1 MLNKHNEQ
9 NEFIKKIFLWKSI
22 LKLINFNQGWGKGD
36 IFLKRELFFYGSE
49 FPQPPPDIDLS
60 EVKEEKRVLFVMT
73 MKEYNSPT
81 S

>member
-1 MLNKHNEQ
+1 
-9 NEFIKKIFLWKSI
+9 

-73 MKEYNSPT
+73 MK
-81 S
+81 

>member
-9 NEFIKKIFLWKSI
+9 NEFIKKIFLCKVGQRGY
-22 LKLINFNQGWGKGD
+22 FFEEGVV
-36 IFLKRELFFYGSE
+36 FLYGSE

-73 MKEYNSPT
+73 MK
-81 S
+81 

>member
-1 MLNKHNEQ
+1 LKVHFEINKFQ
-9 NEFIKKIFLWKSI
+9 S
-22 LKLINFNQGWGKGD
+22 WGGAKG

-73 MKEYNSPT
+73 MK
-81 S
+81 